1 MSTLPSLSSKTFHL
15 VDVVALNLKPVLS
28 PLARLVAAYEENQ
41 KLQKESETSKTTPE
55 NGYDR

>member
-1 MSTLPSLSSKTFHL
+1 MPTWSRLIT
-15 VDVVALNLKPVLS
+15 KPVLL

-41 KLQKESETSKTTPE
+41 KLQKESETSKTTAE